1 MMLIQTT
8 SFHYFNPQGSR
19 EPRRLVPS
27 LQVCG
32 PYISIH
38 KALASLDVGLDAGD
52 IDISR
57 FQSTRLSRAST
68 KTTFN
73 PLYDITISIH
83 KALANLDDLKK
94 LFLLLSGISIHKA
107 LASLDRRVL
116 NDDRSHRDFN
126 PQGSREPR
134 RGTEG
139 TVCLGKTI
147 SIHKALASLDFKGLR
162 FDKTAEISIHKALAS
177 LDSIGLLY
185 RVKHRI
191 SIHKALAS
199 LDPEWHQPGRSN
211 GISIHKALA
220 SLDPLAQQSMEQQ
233 L

>member
-1 MMLIQTT
+1 MVCKALASLDYMMLIQTT

-83 KALANLDDLKK
+83 KALANFDDLKK

-177 LDSIGLLY
+177 LD
-185 RVKHRI
+185 RHRPPRT
-191 SIHKALAS
+191 A
-199 LDPEWHQPGRSN
+199 PG
-211 GISIHKALA
+211 
-220 SLDPLAQQSMEQQ
+220 
-233 L
+233 